1 MQVIQI
7 QMLNLISDAKL
18 QKRERSVTWVKYFD
32 SRTSVK
38 HVNCQYMGNKNKR
51 KKHNADQLIYC
62 SPSQLV
68 LTLLATYGHASIR
81 PLKIRMW
88 LLAACLTLMNRSV
101 LWLFVIC
108 FQLRFLDK
116 LKHFLI
122 LTLSYMLHVVLS
134 WQDWIIVIFVQK
146 FTIVRSVQLVHCCL
160 TFNWEMKMYSVLHWF
175 PVNFRI
181 N

>member
-101 LWLFVIC
+101 LWLFVSSWDFWTNWSTFLYWLC
-108 FQLRFLDK
+108 HTCCTWSYHDKTGLLSFLYRSLR
-116 LKHFLI
+116 
-122 LTLSYMLHVVLS
+122 S
-134 WQDWIIVIFVQK
+134 FVQ
-146 FTIVRSVQLVHCCL
+146 FSWCTAA
-160 TFNWEMKMYSVLHWF
+160 
-175 PVNFRI
+175 
-181 N
+181 